1 MDSIRYF
8 KLANKGAFV
17 TRIYVNYRLE
27 SEKEWKKWK
36 PSGYSDICA
45 AAERTQDL
53 KELGI
58 PDGTHVRLL
67 AYVALG
73 HDNESDEEFLY
84 VSSSGETASYQIS
97 GTTLSNKLH
106 RV

>member
-17 TRIYVNYRLE
+17 TRIYVKYRLE
-27 SEKEWKKWK
+27 GEKEWKKWK
-36 PSGYSDICA
+36 PSGYADICT

-53 KELGI
+53 RELGI
-58 PDGTHVRLL
+58 PDGTHVRLF

-73 HDNESDEEFLY
+73 NDNESDEEFLY

-97 GTTLSNKLH
+97 GTTLSNKLR